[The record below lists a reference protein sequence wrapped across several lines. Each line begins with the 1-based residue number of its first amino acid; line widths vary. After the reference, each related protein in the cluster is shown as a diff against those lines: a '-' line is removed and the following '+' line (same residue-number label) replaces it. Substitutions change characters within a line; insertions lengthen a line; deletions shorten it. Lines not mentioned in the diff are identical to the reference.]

1 LKKKFI
7 LLLPVL
13 LLFWVC
19 GCGKSAK
26 IQPKLPISGGIE
38 DIPNFVMEGFKMKS
52 TDKGKVRWEITARA
66 AQIFELKKKAYA
78 QSVIMVHYDEMDK
91 KTFLYG
97 DRAEINTDTN
107 FMIITGNVKAVSSE
121 GAIIQ
126 TQKLFWDDK
135 LKKMYTDD
143 EVTITRQGS
152 VLKGIGFESDAGFK
166 NVEIKRRVRLKA
178 ETASQDDTK

>member
-1 LKKKFI
+1 LKKIFA
-7 LLLPVL
+7 LLLPALIIFSVS
-13 LLFWVC
+13 
-19 GCGKSAK
+19 GCGKSTK
-26 IQPKLPISGGIE
+26 IQPKLPVSGSIE

-52 TDKGKVRWEITARA
+52 TDKGKVKWEITARA

-78 QSVIMVHYDEMDK
+78 QSVIMVHHDETDK
-91 KTFLYG
+91 KTILYG

-107 FMIITGNVKAVSSE
+107 FMVITGNVKAVSSE

-152 VLKGIGFESDAGFK
+152 VLRGIGFESDAGFK

-178 ETASQDDTK
+178 ETAPQEEPK